1 MIDINWSAVVGTAGG
16 ICSAMSFFPQILKVR
31 RQGGRDLS
39 MAMLTL
45 LLSGAILWFAYG
57 VINQRPRSWSRT
69 SRSSVSSRPSTIM
82 KIVWSGGRSQE
93 RRQRIAIDMDEVMA
107 DALTEHLRRYNAAYG
122 ASVTAAELSGRHL
135 EQCIPPAHREAA
147 EAMLDASFFED
158 LAVLP
163 DCQEV
168 VRELAD
174 RYDVF
179 IASAA
184 MDVPCSFDAKYRW
197 LQRHFPFI
205 PPSHIVFC
213 GDKTHRRRRLSDRR
227 STATLREVQ
236 GAGPAVLGAAQCR
249 SDRLHASRILERGAR
264 TFRPAR
270 FTSRE
275 SPPPY
280 QRGGRDRRTRVT
292 PVGRPRGAVSDPFET
307 RIQSACART
316 DELVAGAR
324 PAAFAVLT

>member
-1 MIDINWSAVVGTAGG
+1 
-16 ICSAMSFFPQILKVR
+16 
-31 RQGGRDLS
+31 
-39 MAMLTL
+39 
-45 LLSGAILWFAYG
+45 
-57 VINQRPRSWSRT
+57 
-69 SRSSVSSRPSTIM
+69 
-82 KIVWSGGRSQE
+82 
-93 RRQRIAIDMDEVMA
+93 MA

-122 ASVTAAELSGRHL
+122 TSITAAELSGRHL

-174 RYDVF
+174 RYEVF

-213 GDKTHRRRRLSDRR
+213 GDKTIVDADYLIDDRPRHFAKFKGQALLFSAPHNAGATGYTRVASWKEVREHFARLDSRPESRRPPTNVAD
-227 STATLREVQ
+227 V
-236 GAGPAVLGAAQCR
+236 
-249 SDRLHASRILERGAR
+249 IGAR
-264 TFRPAR
+264 A
-270 FTSRE
+270 
-275 SPPPY
+275 
-280 QRGGRDRRTRVT
+280 
-292 PVGRPRGAVSDPFET
+292 
-307 RIQSACART
+307 
-316 DELVAGAR
+316 
-324 PAAFAVLT
+324 